1 MLNLDTHILLHA
13 LTGTLKLRE
22 AQTLWGDRW
31 SIAAIVLWE
40 IAKLA
45 QLGRVVIDLD
55 DPDVVR
61 ALARVHVWPLTR
73 EIALLSTRLDIQGD
87 PADELI
93 AATSVAHSVP
103 LVTRDRVLLKSRLV
117 PLAR

>member
-13 LTGTLKLRE
+13 LTGTLKPRE
-22 AQTLWGDRW
+22 AKAPRA
-31 SIAAIVLWE
+31 IAGVSRRSGLWE
-40 IAKLA
+40 VAKLA

-73 EIALLSTRLDIQGD
+73 EIALLQHPSGYSWRPG
-87 PADELI
+87 
-93 AATSVAHSVP
+93 
-103 LVTRDRVLLKSRLV
+103 
-117 PLAR
+117 